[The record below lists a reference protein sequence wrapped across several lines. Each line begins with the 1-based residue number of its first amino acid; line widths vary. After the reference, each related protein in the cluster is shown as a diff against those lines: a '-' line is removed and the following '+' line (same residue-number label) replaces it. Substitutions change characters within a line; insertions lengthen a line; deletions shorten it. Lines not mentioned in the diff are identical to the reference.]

1 MNFDDKIVK
10 GTRTGT
16 VNKCNIK
23 PAQRKYIDV
32 VKGQVSQ
39 DPPPTPD
46 VCFPPYSKSHLSL
59 YDPPSKEEMN
69 SDKDTPFPAK
79 FEEDSEERKQSESE
93 SKAETSDSDDI
104 HPFTGKKYT
113 PLVPEFDK
121 DAVSK
126 KVPEV
131 GPKERVGKKS
141 KDSSRKRP
149 SRKKRAR
156 VDEKAKGSV
165 PQLAEEQKSP
175 PLGAVSNKRRG
186 DGVAP
191 RAARPDSVQAPK
203 GKGTRSSVDSTPK
216 TRQNKKSDLIA
227 GSIRKTK
234 QEDLGKEDALKEMA
248 SGTSD
253 VELIWKARDGTL
265 LEGKEAESARKAVQE
280 NNRLFDALKE
290 LESVQTARLQ
300 VRAAGEYNNVSSDY
314 HSRHEK
320 ESIEVGHYGPYKI
333 ESEHTSYRGGVN
345 FILFCLFQM
354 VVTFF
359 VWMLCGVLAFYTM
372 YIFAFIVFL
381 LYLMVLAILVPVV
394 FWPRKSKTY
403 CERTFSFQLSAL
415 PEPQVDLRVE
425 NYRAQ
430 KANLTPK
437 LAQMTYDSWTN
448 VNPTLLKRNFN
459 FTSRGFMLSW
469 VQEGAL
475 VARFELDLTEWKYFN
490 YGQARS
496 VERTTVSVEKY
507 LQLIVPQNVS
517 PLRSM
522 ELNREIIR
530 RKSSTMPGINVDKR
544 HPLKCDVE
552 DATILAACLY
562 AEHLRSSPT
571 GKNQIAQS
579 SGSSLVSNPLF

>member
-1 MNFDDKIVK
+1 MNFDDNIVK

-39 DPPPTPD
+39 DPPPTPAAA
-46 VCFPPYSKSHLSL
+46 FPPYSKEYLSL
-59 YDPPSKEEMN
+59 FEPPSKEDIQ
-69 SDKDTPFPAK
+69 SDKDTPFPGK
-79 FEEDSEERKQSESE
+79 FDKDSQEKKQPEIE
-93 SKAETSDSDDI
+93 SKAEIPDSDQI
-104 HPFTGKKYT
+104 YPFTGKEFT
-113 PLVPEFDK
+113 PLVPVFDK
-121 DAVSK
+121 DPDTNKTPEIKSK
-126 KVPEV
+126 ES
-131 GPKERVGKKS
+131 VGKKS
-141 KDSSRKRP
+141 KDSSRKHP

-156 VDEKAKGSV
+156 VDEKAKGTV

-175 PLGAVSNKRRG
+175 HLGAVSNQKRG
-186 DGVAP
+186 KGVAP
-191 RAARPDSVQAPK
+191 RAERPDANQAPK
-203 GKGTRSSVDSTPK
+203 GKGTRPSVESTPK

-227 GSIRKTK
+227 GSLRKTK
-234 QEDLGKEDALKEMA
+234 QEDLGKEDAFKEMA
-248 SGTSD
+248 SATSD

-314 HSRHEK
+314 HSRNEK

-333 ESEHTSYRGGVN
+333 ESEHTSYHGGVN

-359 VWMLCGVLAFYTM
+359 TWILCGILAFYTM

-381 LYLMVLAILVPVV
+381 LYLIVLAVLVPVV

-469 VQEGAL
+469 IQEGAL
-475 VARFELDLTEWKYFN
+475 VARFELNLTEWKYFN
-490 YGQARS
+490 YGQARC

-530 RKSSTMPGINVDKR
+530 RKSSTMPGINIDKR
-544 HPLKCDVE
+544 HPLRCDVE